1 MRVENGR
8 FCANSTNGS
17 NTFLSI
23 DKSDP
28 RLKGVE
34 EGLETLDSV
43 FKLLRLLR
51 FRSGAQFF
59 SFNIH
64 FEFRTP
70 IPFNDD
76 SVNKS
81 KFITNRTSSENNTLH

>member
-8 FCANSTNGS
+8 FCARSTNGS

-34 EGLETLDSV
+34 EGLKTLDSV

-64 FEFRTP
+64 FDLNTL

-76 SVNKS
+76 SGNKS
-81 KFITNRTSSENNTLH
+81 KFIPNYASSENNILQ